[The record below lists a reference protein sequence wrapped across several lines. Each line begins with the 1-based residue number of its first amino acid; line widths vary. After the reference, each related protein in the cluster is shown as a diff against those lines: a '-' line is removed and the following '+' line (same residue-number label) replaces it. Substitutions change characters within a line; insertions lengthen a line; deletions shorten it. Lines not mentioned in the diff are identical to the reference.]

1 MSRFTFYLEGNAGIG
16 RVTQLQSRNRGQ
28 IICVMDQ
35 SFTHQ
40 QPRLPSRVHMSCS
53 CLYFSPGRV
62 QGLSP
67 VSFAK
72 TLPSRPY
79 TLWLLLSLFRHL
91 FIRMD
96 WNPVCWK
103 QTWLLS
109 WPAWGF
115 HPLPQSLSS
124 WAARLSIYSSSG
136 CFSQPGWVRGPRA
149 MLETAEICPEGNSRN
164 TGGRTADHCKL
175 VCFLPLTP
183 TLQSYLQDFIQPP
196 RRCKHMFASTYVRKT
211 SRLKSP
217 SHKYVYRHLG
227 LNTNWR

>member
-1 MSRFTFYLEGNAGIG
+1 MSIFTFYLEGNTGIG
-16 RVTQLQSRNRGQ
+16 RVTQLQSRNQGQ

-35 SFTHQ
+35 SFTHR
-40 QPRLPSRVHMSCS
+40 QPRLPSHVHMSCS

-79 TLWLLLSLFRHL
+79 TSWLLLSLFRHL
-91 FIRMD
+91 FIHMD

-136 CFSQPGWVRGPRA
+136 CFSQPGWVRGHTSDAGDHWNLSWGKRQKYRRKDRRPLQGRA
-149 MLETAEICPEGNSRN
+149 LSATNTHPPE
-164 TGGRTADHCKL
+164 
-175 VCFLPLTP
+175 LPARFHSAP
-183 TLQSYLQDFIQPP
+183 TQ
-196 RRCKHMFASTYVRKT
+196 V
-211 SRLKSP
+211 
-217 SHKYVYRHLG
+217 
-227 LNTNWR
+227 